1 MCVFNPGDDNL
12 KAGGIGNESDSDGD
26 KELLVAGIHPGSA
39 TDPAQALKNLEAEFA
54 AKAKA
59 KSKARTGL
67 IKKQAKLI
75 KKLEAFV
82 LASAEKS
89 KRAGAVVSSDD
100 DEGGGTPP
108 PKSDSDQT
116 PASARELF
124 SERSSVAMPPDTQLR
139 ASTRRITKTPKALE
153 IIELVSSD
161 DEIEDEPSTTPSK
174 RRRVP
179 AATGD
184 DKPPAAVK
192 RSTKTLKS
200 RKTKA
205 TN

>member
-1 MCVFNPGDDNL
+1 MFNPGDDNL

-59 KSKARTGL
+59 KSKARTSL

-153 IIELVSSD
+153 IIELSSD

-179 AATGD
+179 KATGD
-184 DKPPAAVK
+184 NEPPAAAK
-192 RSTKTLKS
+192 RDTKTLKS

>member
-39 TDPAQALKNLEAEFA
+39 TDPAQALKNLKAEFA
-54 AKAKA
+54 AKSKA

-82 LASAEKS
+82 LASAEKN
-89 KRAGAVVSSDD
+89 KQARAVVSSDE

-108 PKSDSDQT
+108 PESGSDQV

-124 SERSSVAMPPDTQLR
+124 SVQSSIAMPPDTQLR
-139 ASTRRITKTPKALE
+139 ASMHAPHHQNSQGA
-153 IIELVSSD
+153 
-161 DEIEDEPSTTPSK
+161 
-174 RRRVP
+174 
-179 AATGD
+179 GD
-184 DKPPAAVK
+184 Y
-192 RSTKTLKS
+192 RS
-200 RKTKA
+200 A
-205 TN
+205 Q

>member
-1 MCVFNPGDDNL
+1 VCVFNPGDDNL

-179 AATGD
+179 KATGD
-184 DKPPAAVK
+184 NEPPAAAK
-192 RSTKTLKS
+192 RDTKTLKS

>member
-82 LASAEKS
+82 LASAEKN
-89 KRAGAVVSSDD
+89 KQARAVVSSDE

-108 PKSDSDQT
+108 PESGSDQV

-124 SERSSVAMPPDTQLR
+124 SVQSSIAMPPDTQLR

-153 IIELVSSD
+153 IIELSSD

>member
-12 KAGGIGNESDSDGD
+12 KSGVIGNESDSDGD

-39 TDPAQALKNLEAEFA
+39 TDPAQALKKLEAEFA

-124 SERSSVAMPPDTQLR
+124 SERSSIAMQPDTQLR

-153 IIELVSSD
+153 IIELSSD

-179 AATGD
+179 KATGD
-184 DKPPAAVK
+184 NEPPAAAK
-192 RSTKTLKS
+192 RDTKTLKS
-200 RKTKA
+200 SKTKA

>member
-12 KAGGIGNESDSDGD
+12 KSGGIGNESDSDGD

-39 TDPAQALKNLEAEFA
+39 TDPAQALKKLEAEFA

-124 SERSSVAMPPDTQLR
+124 SERSSIAMQPDTQLR

-153 IIELVSSD
+153 IIELSSD

-179 AATGD
+179 KATGD
-184 DKPPAAVK
+184 NEPPAAAK
-192 RSTKTLKS
+192 RDTKTLKS
-200 RKTKA
+200 SKTKA